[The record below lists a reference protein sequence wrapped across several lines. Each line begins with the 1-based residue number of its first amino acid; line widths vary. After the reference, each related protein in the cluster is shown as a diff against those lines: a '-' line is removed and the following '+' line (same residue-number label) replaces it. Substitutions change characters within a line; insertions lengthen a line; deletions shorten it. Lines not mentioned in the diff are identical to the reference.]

1 MEIKM
6 SPQEMKTPLERVC
19 DEKDDLY
26 IKIINLSKMLCRK
39 DVISIVGYEQYKLLQ
54 KQFIIMN
61 EYYRILCNRIVIW
74 E

>member
-6 SPQEMKTPLERVC
+6 SPQEMKTPLKRVC

-39 DVISIVGYEQYKLLQ
+39 DAISIVGYEQYKLLQ
-54 KQFIIMN
+54 KN
-61 EYYRILCNRIVIW
+61 NLL
-74 E
+74 

>member
-39 DVISIVGYEQYKLLQ
+39 DAISIVGYEQYKLLQ
-54 KQFIIMN
+54 N
-61 EYYRILCNRIVIW
+61 NLL
-74 E
+74 

>member
-39 DVISIVGYEQYKLLQ
+39 DAISIVGYDNINYFKNNLL
-54 KQFIIMN
+54 
-61 EYYRILCNRIVIW
+61 
-74 E
+74 

>member
-26 IKIINLSKMLCRK
+26 IKIINLIIDIFKNMDYISLIRREV
-39 DVISIVGYEQYKLLQ
+39 DV
-54 KQFIIMN
+54 
-61 EYYRILCNRIVIW
+61 
-74 E
+74 